1 MTLMGSLYFFLWAAV
16 LMIPAVILGVKEKPI
31 RYYGFFVTIVF
42 AVFATVYKPITM
54 AYLGLYCLW
63 ELVLV
68 KGAVKL
74 QKRQGRNKWT
84 FFALVLLSLAPL
96 VTFKIS
102 GLLGGSIFGFIGIS
116 YLTFKS
122 LQVII
127 EVHDEL
133 IEEVKTFDF
142 MYFLLFFPCLSSG
155 PIDRS
160 RRFNEDLYNVR
171 PKEDYLNLVGDGLFR
186 MVLGMVYK
194 FVLAA
199 AFYQGMTYLGN
210 PIAGTDWTGST
221 LAYMYCYGFYLFFDF
236 AGYSLMAI
244 GMGYIFGI
252 VTPDNFKK
260 PFISVDIKDFWDRWH
275 ITLSHWFR
283 DFVVSRFR
291 MASIRGKWFKNKLT
305 GASIGFMINMT
316 LMGVWHGL
324 SWCYILYG
332 VYHGILLAVTEVYQK
347 KSKFYKKNKKKK
359 WYKIV
364 SGVITFNLVMFGFLI
379 FSGRLI

>member
-42 AVFATVYKPITM
+42 AVVATVYKPITM

-283 DFVVSRFR
+283 DFVFSRFM